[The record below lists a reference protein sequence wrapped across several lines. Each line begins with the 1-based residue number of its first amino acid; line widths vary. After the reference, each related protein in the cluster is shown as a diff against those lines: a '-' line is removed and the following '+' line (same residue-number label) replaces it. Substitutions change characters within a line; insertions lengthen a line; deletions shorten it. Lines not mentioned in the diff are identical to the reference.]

1 MPERRL
7 QPVGARVLDNYSFL
21 KHICKTRSAKKQTK
35 LLKEATTDQ
44 LLSLVEVCSNILRGR
59 FTLNNRQKA
68 KLHPFA
74 SVLRKLARARSERTA
89 RRIVQT
95 GGGPLLPAL
104 LAPILFHA
112 AQHLIQKF
120 DSSPSDGK

>member
-1 MPERRL
+1 M
-7 QPVGARVLDNYSFL
+7 
-21 KHICKTRSAKKQTK
+21 
-35 LLKEATTDQ
+35 
-44 LLSLVEVCSNILRGR
+44 EVCANILRGQ

-68 KLHPFA
+68 KLLPYA

-104 LAPILFHA
+104 LTPILFHA
-112 AQHLIQKF
+112 AQHLIQNF
-120 DSSPSDGK
+120 TSASDGE